1 MMFNFIMG
9 IVIGFVVATIG
20 VANVV
25 NMLDNG
31 ANIAKEQIESIQK

>member
-1 MMFNFIMG
+1 MFNFIIG

-25 NMLDNG
+25 HMLDDGVNQ
-31 ANIAKEQIESIQK
+31 AKEQIESIQK